1 MGRQKVK
8 GVDGCEFVGGSGN
21 HLLAYSLLTNG
32 RVWRSSL
39 VAAVR
44 LTGLSTADG
53 AGEGGA
59 EAVRV
64 ADLSGAMLGACCRG
78 KEVLVG
84 LAQHSGFSCRDWY
97 RKRERYS
104 WLRNRVL
111 RLATRSSLYRGG
123 GL

>member
-8 GVDGCEFVGGSGN
+8 GYDGCKFVVGSGN
-21 HLLAYSLLTNG
+21 HLLAYSLLTND

-59 EAVRV
+59 EALRV
-64 ADLSGAMLGACCRG
+64 AGLSGAMLGSCCKG

-84 LAQHSGFSCRDWY
+84 LNQHSGRCCWGPY
-97 RKRERYS
+97 GKNE
-104 WLRNRVL
+104 
-111 RLATRSSLYRGG
+111 G
-123 GL
+123 